1 MKKPVASIQS
11 PGQLTV
17 LAALLAGLCAPALA
31 ASDLVISQVY
41 AAGGNSGATYRKDFI
56 ELLNRGKTAISLN
69 GMSVQYAAAAGPAN
83 GGNWTVHALPNKSV
97 EPGQYF
103 LIMEDQNNASVV
115 GVVLPDADA
124 SGGLQM
130 GGSAGK
136 VLLSSSTAPVAGFNP
151 SGGAILDLVGYG
163 TTANGYEGTA
173 PTPAPNATKS
183 VVRAAAGCTDTDK
196 NSVDFTAE
204 SVAPRNSASPL
215 NTLCTSSGGGTV
227 HQVIP
232 VCSAPLV
239 VAPGTAGF
247 ASQSASDV
255 DGIVSDASITS
266 TAVPGITLG
275 ALTRSG
281 ANGASASV
289 DLNVAASTQP
299 GTYSVQIG
307 FSNADTPAQTASC
320 TVGVTVQGTAAVT
333 ARIPM
338 IQGTGPQSSMAGS
351 VQTTEGVITMKF
363 SGGYFIQD
371 IGPEVA
377 PEASRGI
384 LVFGATTEHVPGDL
398 VRVTGTVTEYPA
410 GGAVTYTELTG
421 VGNSTAIKISGGHQ
435 VAPTTVDFPRYDLS
449 RYQGMLVRFPSPLV
463 INATSSLT
471 GFGELTL
478 SSKRRETPTNLFR
491 AGSADAIALAAANA
505 ADQVVLTE
513 ASSIVP
519 TASTLPYFDYTDKT
533 VRIGDTVDGIIGAID
548 FANIGN
554 GLYGYKV
561 QPLTLPMVTH
571 SNPRTAAPEL
581 RPGNVKVASANVLNF
596 FTTFGNGHN
605 ILTGQ
610 MGTLGCDIGRGADL
624 KTNRGNC
631 RGADNLAEFE
641 RQRDKIVAEL
651 AAIDAD
657 VVGLV
662 EIQNNGDLAVDYL
675 VKQLNGLVGFDT
687 YAYVPNAPDAGTD
700 AIRVAMIYKPAKLSL
715 VGNAM
720 SDADPVNNRAPLA
733 QTFKAPNGGKF
744 SVIVNHLKSKGGC
757 PEPADSDYAG
767 NYDSGDGQACWNLAR
782 KNQALQ
788 LIDKFVPK
796 VIAAANDTDVLII
809 GDLNAHGKEDPINL
823 LTDYAAGVPVINQ
836 LERFVRNEKGTMV
849 YSYVFGGLS
858 AYLDHALATPS
869 LDAQMVDATEWHNN
883 ADEPT
888 FIDYNTEGNF
898 SSLYVKNQYRAA
910 DHDPVVVTMN
920 LAPVVTF
927 TDVTSSFAVA
937 RTGFSV
943 NRATNQFTGTITITN
958 KTGAAINGPINI
970 DMFGL
975 PAGVVLSNRSGM
987 HNGVP
992 YITVNGGASIAPNAS
1007 VTTSTSFA
1015 NPNKAVINYTYTI
1028 NSGTY

>member
-17 LAALLAGLCAPALA
+17 LAALLAGLCSPALA
-31 ASDLVISQVY
+31 ASDVVISQVY
-41 AAGGNSGATYRKDFI
+41 GGGGNSGATLKSDFI
-56 ELLNRGKTAISLN
+56 ELFNRSGTAIDIS
-69 GMSVQYAAAAGPAN
+69 GWSVQYASATGPTGTNLNWAVTPIPAGTTLGAGKYFLVKEAAGA
-83 GGNWTVHALPNKSV
+83 GGTDTVAFDTTGTIS
-97 EPGQYF
+97 
-103 LIMEDQNNASVV
+103 
-115 GVVLPDADA
+115 
-124 SGGLQM
+124 M
-130 GGSAGK
+130 GGSGGK
-136 VLLSSSTAPVAGFNP
+136 VALVASTTPLSGPVQAAGTYV
-151 SGGAILDLVGYG
+151 DLVGWG
-163 TTANGYEGTA
+163 STNSGGYEGTA
-173 PTPAPNATKS
+173 AAGGTGNAT
-183 VVRAAAGCTDTDK
+183 AALRLAGGCTDTDA
-196 NSVDFTAE
+196 NSSDFTITGPT
-204 SVAPRNSASPL
+204 PRNSGSPVNSCGRTNNL
-215 NTLCTSSGGGTV
+215 AIVPSC
-227 HQVIP
+227 P
-232 VCSAPLV
+232 APLV
-239 VAPGTAGF
+239 ITPGGSGSTALSATDPDGVVNSADLSGGTTGISLTGFSAAGATGGTANVSLAVAAGTAPG
-247 ASQSASDV
+247 SYSAKV
-255 DGIVSDASITS
+255 TFG
-266 TAVPGITLG
+266 
-275 ALTRSG
+275 
-281 ANGASASV
+281 
-289 DLNVAASTQP
+289 
-299 GTYSVQIG
+299 
-307 FSNADTPAQTASC
+307 NADAAPQSASC
-320 TVGVTVQGTAAVT
+320 TVSVTVQGNAAVT
-333 ARIPM
+333 NRIPM
-338 IQGTGPQSSMAGS
+338 IQGTGAQSPFVGTT
-351 VQTTEGVITMKF
+351 QTTEGVITMKF
-363 SGGYFIQD
+363 AGGYFIQD
-371 IGPEVA
+371 IGADVD

-384 LVFGATTEHVPGDL
+384 LVFGATTDYVPGDL

-421 VGNSTAIKISGGHQ
+421 VGNSAVKISGNHQ
-435 VAPTTVDFPRYDLS
+435 VPPTTVDFPRYDLA

-478 SSKRRETPTNLFR
+478 SSKRREAPTNLYR
-491 AGSADAIALAAANA
+491 AGSSEAIAQAAANA

-513 ASSIVP
+513 SSNIVP

-533 VRIGDTVDGIIGAID
+533 VRVGDTVDGIVGAID
-548 FANIGN
+548 FANIG
-554 GLYGYKV
+554 GGKYGYKV
-561 QPLTLPMVTH
+561 QPLTLPTVTPA
-571 SNPRTAAPEL
+571 NPRTTAPEL

-610 MGTLGCDIGRGADL
+610 MNTAGCDIGRGATL
-624 KTNRGNC
+624 ETTRTNC

-651 AAIDAD
+651 VALDAD
-657 VVGLV
+657 VVGLM

-675 VKQLNGLVGFDT
+675 VRQLNGAVGFDT
-687 YAYVPNAPDAGTD
+687 YAYVPNAPDSGTD

-720 SDADPVNNRAPLA
+720 SDADPVNNRPPLA

-757 PEPADSDYAG
+757 PAVGDSDYAG
-767 NYDSGDGQACWNLAR
+767 NNDSGDGQSCWNVLR
-782 KNQALQ
+782 KAQATQ
-788 LIDKFVPK
+788 LIGSFVPK
-796 VIAAANDTDVLII
+796 VITASNDTDVLLI
-809 GDLNAHGKEDPINL
+809 GDFNSQGKEDPINL
-823 LTDYAAGVPVINQ
+823 LTDYTAGVPVINQ

-849 YSYVFGGLS
+849 YSYLFNGLS

-888 FIDYNTEGNF
+888 FIDYNTEGGF
-898 SSLYVKNQYRAA
+898 SSLYVKNQYRAS

-920 LAPVVTF
+920 LAPVITF
-927 TDVTSSFAVA
+927 TDVTSSFTVA
-937 RTGFSV
+937 RSGFTV

-970 DMFGL
+970 DLSGL
-975 PAGVVLSNRSGM
+975 PAGVVLSNRTGL
-987 HNGVP
+987 HTGVP